1 MRRSRPTND
10 VSTFGNGFKKY
21 MEVIIQPTYARLTEV
36 AAEIIRDALL
46 EKPNLVLGL
55 ATGSTPIG
63 VYEALVRMH
72 KTDRLDFSGVTTF
85 NLDEYVGIP
94 SDHPYSYHTFMAVHL
109 FDAVNIPAE
118 NRHIPQS
125 TVVGLEEFCE
135 RYEAAIVAAGGID
148 IQVLG
153 IGKDGHIG
161 FNEPSSSLGSR
172 TRIKTL
178 TQSTLEANAPHF
190 GGTLDAVPKMA
201 ITMGVGTIM
210 EARQCLLLAS
220 GKSKAEAIAHAV
232 EGSITAE
239 VPASVLQM
247 HPRTVVVIDEA
258 AASQLKRVDYY
269 KQVYSNKQK
278 LLSQKH

>member
-1 MRRSRPTND
+1 
-10 VSTFGNGFKKY
+10 
-21 MEVIIQPTYARLTEV
+21 MEIIIQPTYARLAEV

-46 EKPNLVLGL
+46 KKPNLVLGL

-63 VYEALVRMH
+63 VYEALVHMH

-94 SDHPYSYHTFMAVHL
+94 SDHPYSYHTFMATHL
-109 FDAVNIPAE
+109 FNHINLTPE
-118 NRHIPQS
+118 NCHIPQS
-125 TVVGLEEFCE
+125 TAVGHVKFCE
-135 RYEAAIVAAGGID
+135 RYEAAILDAGGID

-178 TQSTLEANAPHF
+178 TRRTREANAPHF
-190 GGTLDAVPKMA
+190 GGTIDAVPKMA

-210 EARQCLLLAS
+210 EAKQCLLLAS
-220 GKSKAEAIAHAV
+220 GESKAEAIANAA
-232 EGSITAE
+232 EGAITAE

-247 HPRTVVVIDEA
+247 HPQTVVVVDEV

-269 KQVYSNKQK
+269 KEVYANKLK
-278 LLSQKH
+278 LLAQGA

>member
-1 MRRSRPTND
+1 
-10 VSTFGNGFKKY
+10 
-21 MEVIIQPTYARLTEV
+21 MEIVIQPTYARLAEV
-36 AAEIIRDALL
+36 AAEIIRDALSK
-46 EKPNLVLGL
+46 KPDLVLGL

-63 VYEALVRMH
+63 VYEILIQMH
-72 KTDRLDFSGVTTF
+72 KTDGLDFSGVTTF

-94 SDHPYSYHTFMAVHL
+94 SDHPYSYHTFMETHL
-109 FDAVNIPAE
+109 FNLINIPSE
-118 NRHIPQS
+118 NCHIPQS
-125 TVVGLEEFCE
+125 TAVGHSEFCE
-135 RYEAAIVAAGGID
+135 RYEAAIVDAGGID

-178 TQSTLEANAPHF
+178 TQGTLEANAPHF
-190 GGTLDAVPKMA
+190 GGTVDTVPKMA

-220 GKSKAEAIAHAV
+220 GASKAEAIANAV
-232 EGSITAE
+232 EGPITAE

-247 HPRTVVVIDEA
+247 HPQTVVVIDEA
-258 AASQLKRVDYY
+258 AASELKRIDYY
-269 KQVYSNKQK
+269 KEVYANKLK
-278 LLSQKH
+278 LLAQEG

>member
-1 MRRSRPTND
+1 
-10 VSTFGNGFKKY
+10 
-21 MEVIIQPTYARLTEV
+21 MEVIIQPTYAQLV
-36 AAEIIRDALL
+36 AVSAEIIRDALL
-46 EKPNLVLGL
+46 KKPSLVLGL

-63 VYEALVRMH
+63 LYEALARMH
-72 KTDRLDFSGVTTF
+72 KTEGLDFSSVTTF
-85 NLDEYVGIP
+85 NLDEYVGISP
-94 SDHPYSYHTFMAVHL
+94 SHPYSYHTFMATH
-109 FDAVNIPAE
+109 FFNAVNIPAE

-125 TVVGLEEFCE
+125 TIVAHEEFCE
-135 RYEAAIVAAGGID
+135 KYEAAIVNAGGID

-190 GGTLDAVPKMA
+190 GGTVDAVPKMA

-210 EARQCLLLAS
+210 DTKQCLLMAS
-220 GKSKAEAIAHAV
+220 GESKAAAIAHAV
-232 EGSITAE
+232 EGPITSE
-239 VPASVLQM
+239 VPASALQM

-258 AASQLKRVDYY
+258 AASNLKRVDYY
-269 KQVYSNKQK
+269 KQVYANKQK
-278 LLSQKH
+278 LLSQEH

>member
-1 MRRSRPTND
+1 
-10 VSTFGNGFKKY
+10 
-21 MEVIIQPTYARLTEV
+21 MEIIIQPTYTQLV
-36 AAEIIRDALL
+36 AVSAEIIRDALL
-46 EKPNLVLGL
+46 KKPNLVLGL

-63 VYEALVRMH
+63 LYEALIRMH
-72 KTDRLDFSGVTTF
+72 NTDGLDFSEVITF

-94 SDHPYSYHTFMAVHL
+94 PNHPYSYHTFMETHFFNAI
-109 FDAVNIPAE
+109 NISPE
-118 NRHIPQS
+118 NCHIPQS
-125 TVVGLEEFCE
+125 TVVAHEEFCE
-135 RYEAAIVAAGGID
+135 KYEEAIVDAGGID

-190 GGTLDAVPKMA
+190 GGSVDAVPKMA

-210 EARQCLLLAS
+210 EAKQCLLLAS
-220 GKSKAEAIAHAV
+220 GESKAEAIAHAV
-232 EGSITAE
+232 EGPITAE

-247 HPRTVVVIDEA
+247 HPRTIVVIDEA

-269 KQVYSNKQK
+269 KQVYANKQK
-278 LLSQKH
+278 LLSNS

>member
-1 MRRSRPTND
+1 
-10 VSTFGNGFKKY
+10 
-21 MEVIIQPTYARLTEV
+21 MEVIIQPTYERLAAV
-36 AAEIIRDALL
+36 AAETVRDALL
-46 EKPNLVLGL
+46 KKPNLVLGL

-72 KTDRLDFSGVTTF
+72 KAEGLDFSGVTTF

-94 SDHPYSYHTFMAVHL
+94 PNHPYSYHTFMETHL
-109 FDAVNIPAE
+109 FNAVNIPTE

-125 TVVGLEEFCE
+125 TTVRHEEFCE
-135 RYEAAIVAAGGID
+135 QYETAIVDAGGID

-190 GGTLDAVPKMA
+190 GSTVDAVPKMA

-210 EARQCLLLAS
+210 EAKQCLLLAS
-220 GKSKAEAIAHAV
+220 GESKAEAIANAV
-232 EGSITAE
+232 EGPITAE

-247 HPRTVVVIDEA
+247 HPQTVAIIDEA
-258 AASQLKRVDYY
+258 AASQLKRVNYY
-269 KQVYSNKQK
+269 KQVYANKQE
-278 LLSQKH
+278 LLAQAH

>member
-1 MRRSRPTND
+1 
-10 VSTFGNGFKKY
+10 
-21 MEVIIQPTYARLTEV
+21 MEVIIQPTYAQLVRV
-36 AAEIIRDALL
+36 SAEIIRDALL
-46 EKPNLVLGL
+46 KKPNLVLGL

-63 VYEALVRMH
+63 LYEALARMH
-72 KTDRLDFSGVTTF
+72 KTDGLDFSSVTTF

-94 SDHPYSYHTFMAVHL
+94 SNHPHSYHTFMATH
-109 FDAVNIPAE
+109 FFNAVNIPTE
-118 NRHIPQS
+118 NCHIPQS
-125 TVVGLEEFCE
+125 TAVAHEEFCE
-135 RYEAAIVAAGGID
+135 KYEAAIVNAGGID

-190 GGTLDAVPKMA
+190 GGTVDAVPKMA

-210 EARQCLLLAS
+210 DARQCLLLAS
-220 GKSKAEAIAHAV
+220 GKSKAEAIAQAV

-247 HPRTVVVIDEA
+247 HPRTIVVIDEA
-258 AASQLKRVDYY
+258 AAAQLKRVDYY
-269 KQVYSNKQK
+269 KQVYANKQK

>member
-1 MRRSRPTND
+1 
-10 VSTFGNGFKKY
+10 
-21 MEVIIQPTYARLTEV
+21 MEVIIQLTYAQLVRV
-36 AAEIIRDALL
+36 SAEIIRDALRK
-46 EKPNLVLGL
+46 KPNLVLGL

-63 VYEALVRMH
+63 LYEALARMH
-72 KTDRLDFSGVTTF
+72 KTEGLDFSSVTTF

-94 SDHPYSYHTFMAVHL
+94 SNHPHSYHTFMATH
-109 FDAVNIPAE
+109 FFNAVNIRAE
-118 NRHIPQS
+118 NCHIPQS
-125 TVVGLEEFCE
+125 TAVAHEEFCE
-135 RYEAAIVAAGGID
+135 KYEAAIVNAGGID

>member
-1 MRRSRPTND
+1 
-10 VSTFGNGFKKY
+10 
-21 MEVIIQPTYARLTEV
+21 MEVIIQPTYAQLV
-36 AAEIIRDALL
+36 AVSAGIIRDALL
-46 EKPNLVLGL
+46 KKPNLVLGL

-63 VYEALVRMH
+63 LYEALARMH
-72 KTDRLDFSGVTTF
+72 KTDGLDFSSVTTF

-94 SDHPYSYHTFMAVHL
+94 PNHPHSYHTFMAAH
-109 FDAVNIPAE
+109 FFNAVNIPDE
-118 NRHIPQS
+118 NCHIPQS
-125 TVVGLEEFCE
+125 TAVAYEEFCE
-135 RYEAAIVAAGGID
+135 QYEAAIVNAGGID

-190 GGTLDAVPKMA
+190 GGTVDAVPKTA

-210 EARQCLLLAS
+210 EAKQCLLLAN
-220 GKSKAEAIAHAV
+220 GESKAGAIAHAV
-232 EGSITAE
+232 EGPITAE

-247 HPRTVVVIDEA
+247 HPRTVVIIDEA

-269 KQVYSNKQK
+269 KQVYANKQK
-278 LLSQKH
+278 LLSQRH

>member
-1 MRRSRPTND
+1 
-10 VSTFGNGFKKY
+10 
-21 MEVIIQPTYARLTEV
+21 MEVIIQPTYEELVEV
-36 AAEIIRDALL
+36 AAEIVRDALL
-46 EKPNLVLGL
+46 KKPNLVLGL

-63 VYEALVRMH
+63 LYEALVRMH
-72 KTDRLDFSGVTTF
+72 RTDELDFSNVTTF

-94 SDHPYSYHTFMAVHL
+94 SNHPYSYHTFMETHL
-109 FDAVNIPAE
+109 FNAVNIPAE
-118 NRHIPQS
+118 NRYIPQS
-125 TVVGLEEFCE
+125 TTVGHEEFCE
-135 RYEAAIVAAGGID
+135 RYEAAIVDAGGID

-190 GGTLDAVPKMA
+190 GSTIDAVPKMA

-210 EARQCLLLAS
+210 EAKQCLLLAS
-220 GKSKAEAIAHAV
+220 GESKAVAIANAV
-232 EGSITAE
+232 EGPITAE

-247 HPRTVVVIDEA
+247 HPQTIVIIDQV

-269 KQVYSNKQK
+269 KQVYANKQE
-278 LLSQKH
+278 LLSQTH

>member
-1 MRRSRPTND
+1 
-10 VSTFGNGFKKY
+10 
-21 MEVIIQPTYARLTEV
+21 MEIIIQPTYTKLVAV
-36 AAEIIRDALL
+36 AAEIVRDALL
-46 EKPNLVLGL
+46 KKPNLVLGL

-63 VYEALVRMH
+63 LYEALIRMH
-72 KTDRLDFSGVTTF
+72 KTDGLDFSEVTTF

-94 SDHPYSYHTFMAVHL
+94 PNHPYSYHTFMETHFFRAI
-109 FDAVNIPAE
+109 NIPPE
-118 NRHIPQS
+118 NCHIPQS
-125 TVVGLEEFCE
+125 TAVAHEEFCE

-178 TQSTLEANAPHF
+178 TQSTLAANAPHF
-190 GGTLDAVPKMA
+190 GDSVDAVPKMA

-210 EARQCLLLAS
+210 DAKQCLLLAS
-220 GKSKAEAIAHAV
+220 GASKAAAVAHAV
-232 EGSITAE
+232 EGPITAE

-247 HPRTVVVIDEA
+247 HPRTIVVIDEA
-258 AASQLKRVDYY
+258 AATQLKRVDYY
-269 KQVYSNKQK
+269 KQVYANKQK
-278 LLSQKH
+278 LLRSD

>member
-1 MRRSRPTND
+1 
-10 VSTFGNGFKKY
+10 
-21 MEVIIQPTYARLTEV
+21 MEVIIQPTYQQLVTI

-46 EKPNLVLGL
+46 KKPNLVLGL

-63 VYEALVRMH
+63 LYETLARMH
-72 KTDRLDFSGVTTF
+72 KDNGLDFSAVTTF

-94 SDHPYSYHTFMAVHL
+94 STHPCSYHTFMATH
-109 FDAVNIPAE
+109 FFNAVNIPAA

-125 TVVGLEEFCE
+125 TAENHETFCE
-135 RYEAAIVAAGGID
+135 GYEAAIASAGGID

-153 IGKDGHIG
+153 IGKEGHIG

-178 TQSTLEANAPHF
+178 TQSTLEANAQHF
-190 GGTLDAVPKMA
+190 GGTVDAVPKMA

-210 EARQCLLLAS
+210 EAKRCLLLAN
-220 GKSKAEAIAHAV
+220 GESKASAIARAI
-232 EGSITAE
+232 EGAITAE

-247 HPRTVVVIDEA
+247 HPQTIVLIDEA

-269 KQVYSNKQK
+269 KQVYANKQK
-278 LLSQKH
+278 LLNT

>member
-1 MRRSRPTND
+1 
-10 VSTFGNGFKKY
+10 
-21 MEVIIQPTYARLTEV
+21 MEIIIQPTYVQLV
-36 AAEIIRDALL
+36 AVSAEIIRDALL
-46 EKPNLVLGL
+46 KKSNLVLGL

-63 VYEALVRMH
+63 LYEALARMH
-72 KTDRLDFSGVTTF
+72 KIDGLDFSEVRTF

-94 SDHPYSYHTFMAVHL
+94 SSHPYSYHTFMETH
-109 FDAVNIPAE
+109 FFNAVNIPPE
-118 NRHIPQS
+118 NCHIPQS
-125 TVVGLEEFCE
+125 TAVAHEEFCE
-135 RYEAAIVAAGGID
+135 KYEAAIVDAGGID

-178 TQSTLEANAPHF
+178 TQSTLESNAPHF
-190 GGTLDAVPKMA
+190 GDTVDAVPKMA

-210 EARQCLLLAS
+210 DAKRCLLLAS
-220 GKSKAEAIAHAV
+220 GESKAEAIAHAV
-232 EGSITAE
+232 EGPITAE

-247 HPRTVVVIDEA
+247 HPRTIVVIDEA

-269 KQVYSNKQK
+269 KQVYANQLK
-278 LLSQKH
+278 LLSQTH

>member
-1 MRRSRPTND
+1 
-10 VSTFGNGFKKY
+10 
-21 MEVIIQPTYARLTEV
+21 MEIVIQPTYARLAEV
-36 AAEIIRDALL
+36 AAETIRDALL
-46 EKPNLVLGL
+46 KKPNLVLGL

-63 VYEALVRMH
+63 VYEALVEMH
-72 KTDRLDFSGVTTF
+72 KTDGLDFSGVTTF

-94 SDHPYSYHTFMAVHL
+94 SDHPYSYHTFMETHL
-109 FDAVNIPAE
+109 FSLINIPPE

-125 TVVGLEEFCE
+125 TAVGHVEFCE
-135 RYEAAIVAAGGID
+135 CYEAAIVEAGGID

-178 TQSTLEANAPHF
+178 TRRTREANAPHF
-190 GGTLDAVPKMA
+190 GGTIDAVPKMA

-210 EARQCLLLAS
+210 EANQCLLLAS
-220 GKSKAEAIAHAV
+220 GESKAAAIADAV
-232 EGSITAE
+232 EGPISAE

-247 HPRTVVVIDEA
+247 HPQTTVVVDEV

-269 KQVYSNKQK
+269 KEVYANKLE
-278 LLSQKH
+278 LLDREA